1 MGLKPVLK
9 SLSFFELVLIV
20 STVQFSGCSENTPQN
35 INDPVEEYECGWNG
49 IDDIEFLDSLSCP
62 DELELLAGSPLVPVA
77 SEVKSIKTVYEISSR
92 KMYYISSKHFQLHYD
107 FCKEVS
113 GYQGSHSDFNSE
125 QYSSGTQRL
134 YYLASVNYY
143 KSSGTYTMEFYVGD
157 QISSEG
163 VSTVYDKIVKTAYF
177 GKKLCFFPNSSN
189 FKEIAA
195 KLPGIPTVSE
205 KELYG
210 SQRYQPCNT
219 GEAYGYLR
227 KIDISEIGST
237 YIGRHDVVL
246 VNGLPVDIPVIAGI
260 ITTVFQTPLSHINVL
275 SHNRGTPNMAL
286 KTAWD
291 DPEISNCLDKLVHL
305 TVTNDTFS
313 IKNASI
319 TEAQAFWEKREPKQ
333 TITLE
338 CNDTVS
344 GLFDVKELSIQST
357 PLVGAKAANLAEI
370 AKITLDGD
378 SMPIPEGAFAIP
390 FYYYRQHINQNGI
403 DKFIEGMLDD
413 SLFSQNFL
421 RRKKLLEDLR
431 DTIINAPLDSRFV
444 QLVEEKIRS
453 VSDFNSIRF
462 RSSTNAED
470 IEGFNGAG
478 LYESFSAYRGDTKKT
493 VSAAIKKVFAGLWTL
508 RGFEERDYFKIDH
521 GCVAM
526 GVLVHRAFPA
536 EEVNGVAITQN
547 IYNPFLGA
555 YTINA
560 QIKDISVVNPP
571 AGFTADQLLF
581 HTGVTD
587 PFTDPVIEYITH
599 SNVNE
604 GEPVMSDDELVS
616 LARWLNVIH
625 NYYYFRYY
633 RDKVLSVYQFAMDV
647 EFKLDHSGRKLYI
660 KQARPY

>member
-1 MGLKPVLK
+1 
-9 SLSFFELVLIV
+9 
-20 STVQFSGCSENTPQN
+20 
-35 INDPVEEYECGWNG
+35 
-49 IDDIEFLDSLSCP
+49 
-62 DELELLAGSPLVPVA
+62 
-77 SEVKSIKTVYEISSR
+77 
-92 KMYYISSKHFQLHYD
+92 
-107 FCKEVS
+107 
-113 GYQGSHSDFNSE
+113 
-125 QYSSGTQRL
+125 
-134 YYLASVNYY
+134 
-143 KSSGTYTMEFYVGD
+143 
-157 QISSEG
+157 
-163 VSTVYDKIVKTAYF
+163 
-177 GKKLCFFPNSSN
+177 
-189 FKEIAA
+189 
-195 KLPGIPTVSE
+195 
-205 KELYG
+205 
-210 SQRYQPCNT
+210 
-219 GEAYGYLR
+219 LR

-291 DPEISNCLDKLVHL
+291 DPEISKYLDKLVHL

-587 PFTDPVIEYITH
+587 PFADPVIEYITH

-604 GEPVMSDDELVS
+604 GMPVMSDDELVS
-616 LARWLNVIH
+616 LARWLNAIH

-647 EFKLDHSGRKLYI
+647 EFKLDHPGRKLYI